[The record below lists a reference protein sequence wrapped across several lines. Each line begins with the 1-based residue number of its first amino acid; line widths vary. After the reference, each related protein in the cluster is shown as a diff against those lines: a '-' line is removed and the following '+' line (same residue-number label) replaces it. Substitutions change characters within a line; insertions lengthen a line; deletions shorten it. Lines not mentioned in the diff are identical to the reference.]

1 MIILTFR
8 KHSVFGTTVYYS
20 DCYENYRIICK
31 SDRYYVQKDDHYVT
45 DNLLEKGFH
54 TVQSAENWIKLDT
67 MPDILCV
74 TFISSSERQKVYA
87 ALNTSNFSNNLSR
100 VKSSNVWSIGLNIKN
115 RKDKTGDLLVQFKS
129 KSGGPGDVY
138 MFYDVPPTL
147 YRKWQSAPS
156 KGHFFWK
163 YIRNYYKYS
172 KLTGDKHGKLPNAVS

>member
-1 MIILTFR
+1 MVLIFQKHIIYGATI
-8 KHSVFGTTVYYS
+8 YS
-20 DCYENYRIICK
+20 NKRYKNYRIICK
-31 SDRYYVQKDDHYVT
+31 SDGFYIQKDNHYIT
-45 DNLLEKGFH
+45 DNTSEISFE
-54 TVQSAENWIKLDT
+54 TIDAASNWIQLDA
-67 MPDILCV
+67 MPDVLCTAFV
-74 TFISSSERQKVYA
+74 PKSVRKKIYA
-87 ALNTSNFSNNLSR
+87 AVSTAEFSNNLSR

-129 KSGGPGDVY
+129 KTGGPGDVY
-138 MFYDVPPTL
+138 MFYDVPTTL